1 MEEFVSKHEL
11 QLYSM
16 GLPEDLY
23 PTLFSKLQNEA
34 LDAGDFFRI
43 QQHVNE
49 NNEFQGQELL
59 SLRNLAP
66 NSNVFLIDHAWTT
79 RLASIRDTLL
89 SNYKLLNRI
98 KGLVKVRGDKLNIQ
112 PEAEEKK
119 AFEDFTMDFDDQGLS
134 EVPQI
139 IEGTVALSLWGNNFT
154 SVTQIE
160 GVLDKLKGLWLN
172 NNPISQDENGLFQY
186 FEDFYPNIEI
196 LNSKFTKNAGKWAL
210 QYVSNA
216 LDLEEV
222 RNLDLSDRN
231 VTRCSPSVLRL
242 LPNVRNINLSNN
254 VLSPAWEEALFELRT
269 LRKLKLDSRLE
280 DWAWRNYRKFK
291 SLRHI
296 NDFDIQ
302 KSKPELVDHVI
313 HQLWSYFNTY
323 RLATNTA
330 YDEDAIWYVL
340 DELGSSIL
348 HSDVPNCKLSP
359 FLYYSPTGDSITYSL
374 LWPVIPICEGD
385 IIYRDYLPNI
395 TETQFRSYRLYPW
408 FQIPLSEP
416 IKMINKW
423 KATMFQGVRPE
434 IPLLNRKSS
443 EVPVEGKVLKIA
455 TDLEFFINSL
465 NDPKFIFTGPEECDI
480 LWTRSKILDLN
491 LFNSE
496 KYLNQFPYETCLVMK
511 NLLAQTVQKTA
522 KVAWFP
528 LTFDL
533 DHEFPAFMG
542 EFLQRQE
549 DGEDNHWMVKPIN
562 MTRGIDSHL
571 TNNLDF
577 VIRSME
583 TGPKIVQKYI
593 ERPFL
598 LHEKKFDLR
607 YIVLLRSVSPL
618 IIGVYKHFWIRSANL
633 TFNLSH
639 SFEFSYETHFT
650 VMNYSGHAMKHIK
663 DVEFIS
669 YFQEKTGKPW
679 ESTQED
685 IYDAIKEL
693 FVMGINSANMEREK
707 SRAIYGV
714 DLMLDENLQP
724 YILEVNFCPDC
735 ERAIKYYP
743 EFTNQVFNSLFY
755 DEHDGI
761 IFL

>member
-1 MEEFVSKHEL
+1 MEEFLSKHEL

-16 GLPEDLY
+16 GLPAELY
-23 PTLFSKLQNEA
+23 PVLFAKLQNDT
-34 LDAGDFFRI
+34 LDAGSFFRI
-43 QQHVNE
+43 QQHINE
-49 NNEFQGQELL
+49 NNEYLGQELV
-59 SLRNLAP
+59 SEKNLAA
-66 NSNVFLIDHAWTT
+66 NSNLFLIDHAWTT
-79 RLASIRDTLL
+79 RLTSIRDTLL

-98 KGLVKVRGDKLNIQ
+98 KGLVKIRGEKPVIQ
-112 PEAEEKK
+112 PESEPKK
-119 AFEDFTMDFDDQGLS
+119 VFEDYTMDFDDQGLC

-139 IEGTVALSLWGNNFT
+139 IEGTLALSLWGNNFT
-154 SVTQIE
+154 SVTQIDA
-160 GVLDKLKGLWLN
+160 VVDKLKGLWLN
-172 NNPISQDENGLFQY
+172 NNPVSQDENGLFHY
-186 FEDFYPNIEI
+186 FEEFHPGLEI
-196 LNSKFTKNAGKWAL
+196 LNSKFTKHAGKWAL
-210 QYVSNA
+210 QYVSND

-222 RNLDLSDRN
+222 KYLDLSDRN
-231 VTRCSPSVLRL
+231 VTRCSPNLLKL
-242 LPNVRNINLSNN
+242 LPCVRTIDLCGN
-254 VLSPAWEEALFELRT
+254 VLNAEWEQALFELPT
-269 LRKLKLDSRLE
+269 LRKLKLDSKLE

-291 SLRHI
+291 SLRYI

-313 HQLWSYFNTY
+313 RQLWGYLNTY
-323 RLATNTA
+323 RLTTNTV
-330 YDEDAIWYVL
+330 YDEDSIWYIL

-348 HSDVPNCKLSP
+348 HSDIPNCKLSP
-359 FLYYSPTGDSITYSL
+359 FLYFSPSGDSITYSI
-374 LWPVIPICEGD
+374 LWPIIPIREGD
-385 IIYRDYLPNI
+385 IIYRDFLPNI
-395 TETQFRSYRLYPW
+395 TESQFRSYRLHPW

-416 IKMINKW
+416 KSMIIKWRENMYK
-423 KATMFQGVRPE
+423 GVRPE

-443 EVPVEGKVLKIA
+443 EVPQEGKFLKIA
-455 TDLEFFINSL
+455 TDLEFFLNSL
-465 NDPKFIFTGPEECDI
+465 NDPKFVFTTPEDCDI
-480 LWTRSKILDLN
+480 LWTRGKILDLN
-491 LFNSE
+491 MFESD

-549 DGEDNHWMVKPIN
+549 EGEDNHWIIKPIN
-562 MTRGIDSHL
+562 MSRGIDSHM

-583 TGPKIVQKYI
+583 TGPKIIQKYI

-598 LHEKKFDLR
+598 LNEKKFDLR
-607 YIVLLRSVSPL
+607 YIVLLRSVCPL

-633 TFNLSH
+633 PFNLSH

-663 DVEFIS
+663 DVEFIN
-669 YFQEKTGKPW
+669 YFQEKTGKSW
-679 ESTQED
+679 EVTQQD

-693 FVMGINSANMEREK
+693 FVMGINSARMEREK
-707 SRAIYGV
+707 SRAIYGI

-724 YILEVNFCPDC
+724 YVLEVNFCPDC

-743 EFTNQVFNSLFY
+743 EFTNQVFNSLFF
-755 DEHDGI
+755 DDQDGI